1 MNIES
6 YIITFFPALIR
17 SIKKFILRIC
27 EWLFAITMIFIKC
40 HDNFFYLKT
49 FKKKI
54 KNYQVCH
61 DILLKSWLLQNAIH
75 VCKQLC
81 IYGWRQQWD
90 TSTKINFNGYFF
102 VSEYP
107 LSMH

>member
-49 FKKKI
+49 FKKNQKVSSMSCGYYKMPFMCVNNYVYMDGDSNGTHQ
-54 KNYQVCH
+54 KN
-61 DILLKSWLLQNAIH
+61 K
-75 VCKQLC
+75 
-81 IYGWRQQWD
+81 
-90 TSTKINFNGYFF
+90 F
-102 VSEYP
+102 
-107 LSMH
+107 